1 MAETDAVAM
10 GGLELRRG
18 DVPGADAI
26 SAAHYNR
33 EQARA
38 RRLDALE
45 VNSKL
50 TLRVHR
56 ELDPR
61 RATLKISSD
70 YGYGEKGHLVSP
82 PS

>member
-10 GGLELRRG
+10 GGLALRRG

-61 RATLKISSD
+61 RAGGRVRQTCPAGSPGYQTSGKI
-70 YGYGEKGHLVSP
+70 
-82 PS
+82 